1 MKNRGFTLVE
11 LITTFALS
19 AVIIVILINVV
30 LIIKDM
36 SSDSKIKTK
45 LIVNQSRLSNALNSK
60 ISSDNLISYRV
71 CNTAA
76 FCYNFT
82 LSTGEIIKIEIDDKT
97 IKVGNYAYDIDDG
110 VTVSNPEVK
119 IVHVDVS
126 DTKSN
131 NSFLVIKIPIIH
143 KLYPNTDFGINL
155 VYPYNSNIQSL

>member
-119 IVHVDVS
+119 ITV
-126 DTKSN
+126 
-131 NSFLVIKIPIIH
+131 FL
-143 KLYPNTDFGINL
+143 L
-155 VYPYNSNIQSL
+155 